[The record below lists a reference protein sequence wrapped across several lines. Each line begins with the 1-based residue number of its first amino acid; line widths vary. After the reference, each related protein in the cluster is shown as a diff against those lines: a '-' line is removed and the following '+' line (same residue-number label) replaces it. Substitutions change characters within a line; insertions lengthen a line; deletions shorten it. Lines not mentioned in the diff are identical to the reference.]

1 MPFITLVSDMLHQ
14 TPSIPIPILLPSRRA
29 RGILIVV
36 NTMLTVAGYLV
47 SPCLFLSVSRAIH
60 PCDRYGI

>member
-14 TPSIPIPILLPSRRA
+14 TPSIPIPRLLPSRRA

-47 SPCLFLSVSRAIH
+47 SPCPV
-60 PCDRYGI
+60 